1 MNVDNVNY
9 FESFGVERIPKEI
22 KKFISNKNV
31 KTNICR
37 IQANDSIICEYFC
50 IGFIDFMLKRKGLLD
65 CTNLYFPNECEKNDK
80 IILKYFQ

>member
-37 IQANDSIICEYFC
+37 IQANDSIICE
-50 IGFIDFMLKRKGLLD
+50 
-65 CTNLYFPNECEKNDK
+65 
-80 IILKYFQ
+80 